1 MTTAM
6 MSDDLRKMVG
16 EPREE
21 LRRLVAGEY
30 PDAQGRYGPFG
41 GRFVPETLMGAITRL
56 ERVARGA
63 FADPGFVSAIEREGR
78 AWIGRPTPI
87 CRADNLSRAWGC
99 EVWLKREDLAHLGAH
114 KVNNAL
120 GQALLAKRLGVT
132 RIIAETGAGQHGVAS
147 AAACARVGF
156 PCRVYMGAVD
166 VARQAPN
173 VSRMKRLG
181 AEVVA
186 VESGDRTLRA
196 AIDEALRDWV
206 SDPEGTHY
214 LLGSAVGPHPFP
226 WIVRTFQ
233 SVIGRESRAQMLDTT
248 LGPGRL
254 PDAVFT
260 CVGGGS
266 NSIGMLHGFLADAGV
281 RLFGIEAGGTGS
293 GHGQHSATMAHGRP
307 GVLHGCYSM
316 LIQDEQ
322 GQIGETHSISAGL
335 DYPGVGPEHAFLHA
349 IGRVDYEPVG
359 DREALDALNELC
371 RAEGILPAME
381 PSHAIAGAKR
391 WAKANPGKTVLI
403 SVCGRGDKD
412 MPILLQH
419 DPR

>member
-1 MTTAM
+1 
-6 MSDDLRKMVG
+6 
-16 EPREE
+16 
-21 LRRLVAGEY
+21 VA
-30 PDAQGRYGPFG
+30 
-41 GRFVPETLMGAITRL
+41 T
-56 ERVARGA
+56 
-63 FADPGFVSAIEREGR
+63 
-78 AWIGRPTPI
+78 
-87 CRADNLSRAWGC
+87 
-99 EVWLKREDLAHLGAH
+99 
-114 KVNNAL
+114 
-120 GQALLAKRLGVT
+120 
-132 RIIAETGAGQHGVAS
+132 

-196 AIDEALRDWV
+196 AIDEALREWV

-233 SVIGRESRAQMLDTT
+233 SVIGRESRGQMLSAAD
-248 LGPGRL
+248 GPGRL

-266 NSIGMLHGFLADAGV
+266 NSIGMLHGFLGDAGV
-281 RLFGIEAGGTGS
+281 ALYGMEAGGTGS
-293 GHGQHSATMAHGRP
+293 AAGEHSATMAHGRP

-349 IGRVDYEPVG
+349 IGRVRYEPVG
-359 DREALDALNELC
+359 DAEALEALNELC
-371 RAEGILPAME
+371 RLEGILPAME

-391 WAKANPGKTVLI
+391 WAKQNPGKTVLI

-412 MPILLQH
+412 MPILMKH